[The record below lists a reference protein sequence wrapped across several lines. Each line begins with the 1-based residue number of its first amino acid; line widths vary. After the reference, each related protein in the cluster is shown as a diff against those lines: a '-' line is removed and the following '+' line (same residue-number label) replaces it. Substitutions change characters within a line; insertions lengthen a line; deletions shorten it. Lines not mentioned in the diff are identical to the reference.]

1 MDGQAIP
8 QILIGAFDSGQTT
21 AIALRIFGSGWLL
34 RSKLAGC
41 LAIRRPNSSGCH
53 QHGHWM
59 GATAARDW
67 QRGAGQD
74 GRSPAEGDFRRT
86 PCLAVTEDQAGL
98 YFARPGRRTCRARAE
113 GRLPFGM
120 GVRPCREAQLQKKAW
135 WLANAIVPT
144 SPDDEPS
151 GSNIKIGS
159 NLSVWS
165 SSTRPGPEPIWR
177 PCGDGRHAAAG
188 SPPRFHTAA
197 GRP

>member
-1 MDGQAIP
+1 MGKPYSEDLRKRVVAAVETGGLSCNQAAKQFGVAI
-8 QILIGAFDSGQTT
+8 ST
-21 AIALRIFGSGWLL
+21 AIV
-34 RSKLAGC
+34 
-41 LAIRRPNSSGCH
+41 
-53 QHGHWM
+53 M
-59 GATAARDW
+59 GAPATRDR

-86 PCLAVTEDQAGL
+86 PCLAVTEDQARL
-98 YFARPGRRTCRARAE
+98 HFARSGRRTCRARAE
-113 GRLPFGM
+113 GRLPFGV

-144 SPDDEPS
+144 SPGDEPS
-151 GSNIKIGS
+151 GSNIKIAS

-165 SSTRPGPEPIWR
+165 SSTRPGPGPIWR
-177 PCGDGRHAAAG
+177 HCGDGRHAAAG